1 MVPSGIVLGHVI
13 SKKGIEVDKAKVE
26 IIINLPTPKNVT
38 NIKSFLGHFGS
49 YKRFIQNFNKIDKA
63 LFKLLAKDKELV

>member
-13 SKKGIEVDKAKVE
+13 SKNGIEVDKAKVE
-26 IIINLPTPKNVT
+26 IIINLLTPKNVT
-38 NIKSFLGHFGS
+38 NIKSFLSHFGP